1 MFLLKIFANFS
12 EKHLQWSLFLV
23 KFVKKILQHRCFPAK
38 LTKFSRAPL
47 FTEHHL
53 NLYLKFKSNA
63 LWDTQETADSVPSTA
78 EILNGKLYF
87 LFKRQYFPMFYL
99 RQSPCHISNNQ
110 LICTVRGSRSRC
122 SAEKVFSG
130 NSQNLHESTC
140 SRVSFLIK
148 LRSPQV
154 CKFIKNETLAQ
165 VFFCK
170 FCEIPKIWEHLFLQN
185 TSGGCFYTVNQL
197 NVRYITGSLA
207 LKVL

>member
-63 LWDTQETADSVPSTA
+63 LWDTQETADSVTSTA
-78 EILNGKLYF
+78 EILNGKLHF
-87 LFKRQYFPMFYL
+87 LFRRQYFPIFYL

-122 SAEKVFSG
+122 SAGKMFSG
-130 NSQNLHESTC
+130 NSQNLHVSTC
-140 SRVSFLIK
+140 PES
-148 LRSPQV
+148 
-154 CKFIKNETLAQ
+154 
-165 VFFCK
+165 
-170 FCEIPKIWEHLFLQN
+170 LF
-185 TSGGCFYTVNQL
+185 
-197 NVRYITGSLA
+197 
-207 LKVL
+207 